1 MSEICT
7 RYLRLRAHGGAEA
20 RHPSAVSD
28 KTSVGAGG
36 RFLGGLVFGLAERRI
51 ADDTLRLALAC
62 GAAAVQSIG
71 IAQFRCATVQALLA

>member
-1 MSEICT
+1 
-7 RYLRLRAHGGAEA
+7 
-20 RHPSAVSD
+20 
-28 KTSVGAGG
+28 
-36 RFLGGLVFGLAERRI
+36 LVFGLAERRI